1 MKKMIENKVVNDV
14 TTQKKYVSPEI
25 EVVYL
30 DEEPKLLAGSTEQ
43 YRSNGFEFYDVRRD
57 DW

>member
-1 MKKMIENKVVNDV
+1 MKETIENKVVNDV
-14 TTQKKYVSPEI
+14 TTKKKYVSPEI

-30 DEEPKLLAGSTEQ
+30 DEEPKLLRASADQ
-43 YRSNGFEFYDVRRD
+43 YRSNGFDFYDVRRD